1 MLRGDSGARV
11 TIMTPPT
18 ISVQGKDTFMA
29 DKPIITGFEVIEFED
44 RPLENMG
51 TDYNGFNIIYK
62 EGSMM
67 PRSGSV
73 LRMHTSM
80 GITGEILSGAG
91 LAAQPRYANYL
102 IGKNALQ
109 RELIYQD
116 LKRALRQAARMGMAQ
131 IDILLWDIAG
141 KFYNAPVWELL
152 GGHIKPLK
160 CYASTTHGDHN
171 GGLDSPEAYA
181 DFAERCLE
189 MGYPAFKIHGWGE
202 SLTDLEVANIHA
214 VGKRVGGKMDLML
227 DPACELETF
236 ADAVK
241 VGWACDEEKFFWL
254 EDPYKDGGISQ
265 FAHRKLRQ
273 IIKTPLLQTEHVRTL
288 EPHVDFALADATD
301 YLRGDIGYDGIT
313 GVMKL
318 AHAAEGLGLDIE
330 MHGPGPAQR
339 HVMTS
344 IRNTNYYEMGLVHPK
359 SSGTFSAIYTDYR
372 DALDAIDDKGC
383 VYAPEGPGLG
393 VTLDWDYINA
403 NRTNSITI
411 E

>member
-1 MLRGDSGARV
+1 
-11 TIMTPPT
+11 MTPPN
-18 ISVQGKDTFMA
+18 ISAQRKDTFMA
-29 DKPIITGFEVIEFED
+29 EKPIITGFEVIEFED

-51 TDYNGFNIIYK
+51 TDYNGFNIVYK
-62 EGSMM
+62 EGSTI
-67 PRSGSV
+67 PRTGSV
-73 LRMHTSM
+73 LRMHTSV

-91 LAAQPRYANYL
+91 LAGQPRYANYL
-102 IGKNALQ
+102 IGKNALE

-141 KFYNAPVWELL
+141 KFYDAPVWELL

-171 GGLDSPEAYA
+171 GGLDSPQAYA

-202 SLTDLEVANIHA
+202 SLTDLEIANIHE
-214 VGKRVGGKMDLML
+214 VGKRVGDKMDLML

-236 ADAVK
+236 GDAVK
-241 VGWACDEEKFFWL
+241 VGWACDEQKFFWL

-273 IIKTPLLQTEHVRTL
+273 MIKTPLLQTEHVRTL

-301 YLRGDIGYDGIT
+301 YLRGDLGYDGIT

-359 SSGTFSAIYTDYR
+359 SPGTFSEIYTDYR

-403 NRTNSITI
+403 HRTNSITI